1 MMKLLVITTGG
12 TIGALRYR
20 DPLHHPEY
28 SSFPPVGT
36 CYVQRALLHAEMGL
50 AARNYVTEAL
60 PPRDS
65 KRIDAVYRAQ
75 IVRAIT
81 CHPLQRVLITHG
93 TDALLKTAAYLYRVP
108 GLRGRTII
116 LTGAML
122 PLANGAASDGW
133 QNLRYAVRRLM
144 RQGRLP
150 PGVYLVLSDYGDQAR
165 VWLPKLYRYVPG
177 MLVKYYDP
185 DRADRSRLI
194 VKNPRVVL
202 GSAV

>member
-1 MMKLLVITTGG
+1 MKLLVITTGG
-12 TIGALRYR
+12 TIGALRYP

-28 SSFPPVGT
+28 SSFPPAGT
-36 CYVQRALLHAEMGL
+36 CYVHRALLHADMGL
-50 AARNYVTEAL
+50 AARDCVVEVL

-65 KRIDAVYRAQ
+65 KRIDAAYRAQ

-81 CHPLQRVLITHG
+81 RHPLRRVLVTHG

-108 GLRGRTII
+108 RVRDRTIV

-150 PGVYLVLSDYGDQAR
+150 PGVYLVLSDYGDQSQL
-165 VWLPKLYRYVPG
+165 WQPKLYRYAPG

-185 DRADRSRLI
+185 DRADRSRLL
-194 VKNPRVVL
+194 VKNPRMVL
-202 GSAV
+202 GTGA

>member
-1 MMKLLVITTGG
+1 MKLLVITTGG
-12 TIGALRYR
+12 TIGALRYP

-28 SSFPPVGT
+28 SSFPPTGT
-36 CYVQRALLHAEMGL
+36 CYVRRALLRADRGL
-50 AARNYVTEAL
+50 AARDRTMEPL

-65 KRIDAVYRAQ
+65 KRIDAAYRAG

-81 CHPLQRVLITHG
+81 RHPLRRVLITHG

-108 GLRGRTII
+108 GLRGRTVV

-122 PLANGAASDGW
+122 PLANGASSDGG

-150 PGVYLVLSDYGDQAR
+150 PGIYLVLSDYSSQAR
-165 VWLPKLYRYVPG
+165 LWQPKLYRYVPG
-177 MLVKYYDP
+177 MLAKYYDP
-185 DRADRSRLI
+185 DRADRSRLM
-194 VKNPRVVL
+194 VKNPRMVL
-202 GSAV
+202 GTGA